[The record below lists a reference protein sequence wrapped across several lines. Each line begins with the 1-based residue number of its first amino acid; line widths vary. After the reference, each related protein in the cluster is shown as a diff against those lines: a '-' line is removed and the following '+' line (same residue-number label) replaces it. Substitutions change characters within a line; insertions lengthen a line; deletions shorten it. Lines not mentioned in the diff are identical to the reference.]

1 MEKRDKIISGVRRIL
16 LDYEDTGIFKSQ
28 LIEILQKE
36 KICFKKTFYAYLN
49 DGKFE
54 GVFEERGNNRY
65 KKIYPTENS
74 RNLTIFKHKLEK
86 LDKLLDFI
94 GGSDVGDVI
103 WTPEKMAADRKLDLN
118 EVGWWFRRHDHYTQS
133 IHVTKSNASLDTKS
147 QTSEQ
152 FSLSARYDLLKNLP
166 LFLSAKISEY
176 TQNQTME
183 LDQEYFTAIQ
193 PLVFKSLQI
202 LRHDYPRSTMCQSS
216 LLDDIFKMADSPQKT
231 INIHSLKGVSSQH
244 ITVNFLKILTRY
256 YFNLSI
262 VFSDDMTPESRN
274 EQKKVSRVI
283 EEFYPKNDAFDKYDK
298 ILTWENIDSIL
309 EPITPATNEV
319 LAAYYGLG
327 ERSLAMHF
335 ITDLI
340 SIESND
346 LYFVRMYTLELFK
359 TLDIFTDVEL
369 RWLCYCDQKLRE
381 REISEVDKVKKEISV
396 QADIDSLIEKLN
408 NTKSEKK
415 TAEYTREMFIKMIEQ
430 KRLRDEP
437 VSIDAIKNYAKK
449 FDAEY
454 FKKFKDI
461 DEILGIK
468 D

>member
-1 MEKRDKIISGVRRIL
+1 MEKKDKIISGVRRIL
-16 LDYEDTGIFKSQ
+16 LDYEDTGIFKSK
-28 LIEILQKE
+28 LIEILQRE

-54 GVFEERGNNRY
+54 GVFEEKGDNRY

-103 WTPEKMAADRKLDLN
+103 WTPERMAECRNIEL
-118 EVGWWFRRHDHYTQS
+118 EEMGWWFRRHEHFTQS
-133 IHVTKSNASLDTKS
+133 IHIMESNASLGTGS

-202 LRHDYPRSTMCQSS
+202 LRHDYPRSTLCQSS

-231 INIHSLKGVSSQH
+231 INLHSLKGVSSQH

-262 VFSDDMTPESRN
+262 VFSDDMAHESRN

-283 EEFYPKNDAFDKYDK
+283 EEFYPKNNAFDKYDK

-309 EPITPATNEV
+309 EATTPPANEV

-335 ITDLI
+335 MDDLN
-340 SIESND
+340 SIENND
-346 LYFVRMYTLELFK
+346 LYFVRIYTLELFK
-359 TLDIFTDVEL
+359 TIDIFTDVEL

-381 REISEVDKVKKEISV
+381 KEIAEVDKIKNEINV
-396 QADIDSLIEKLN
+396 QTKIDSLIEKLN
-408 NTKSEKK
+408 TTKSEKK
-415 TAEYTREMFIKMIEQ
+415 AKEYTREMFLKMIEQ
-430 KRLRDEP
+430 KKLRQEP
-437 VSIDAIKNYAKK
+437 VSDDAIKNYEKNFDEK
-449 FDAEY
+449 F
-454 FKKFKDI
+454 FKR
-461 DEILGIK
+461 IK
-468 D
+468 DTTKLLGNKD